1 MEALARKLAEG
12 EVNLEPEVETSSSA
26 SSEEDEDDYRRGNL
40 K

>member
-12 EVNLEPEVETSSSA
+12 GINPEPEVETNSSA
-26 SSEEDEDDYRRGNL
+26 SSEEDEDDYRRGIS